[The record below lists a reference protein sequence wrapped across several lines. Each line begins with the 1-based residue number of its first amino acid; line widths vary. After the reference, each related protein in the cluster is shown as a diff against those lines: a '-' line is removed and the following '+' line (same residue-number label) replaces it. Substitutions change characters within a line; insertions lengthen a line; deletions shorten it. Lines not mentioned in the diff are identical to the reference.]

1 MRKDKGL
8 GIRDEQNIDA
18 SGGVASL
25 TISSTSSLIPYPLS
39 LSSIRRGFRT
49 ARKRS
54 VSNIV
59 HRTLGTNR
67 FRLAV
72 VLGVSAFFWLMVFLF
87 FWEGFTFLNRTQLF
101 NQAIAEVLFRM
112 FFGSLFVMLLFST
125 GILMHGAL
133 FNSREAAF
141 LLTTPAPEDHV
152 FAFKFQEAM
161 FFSSWGFL
169 LIGSPMTL
177 AYGLTSGAPLHFHA
191 FAVFFFLAFAV
202 LPGCVGALACLLVAR
217 YLPRKRKHVFAALGI
232 VVLATVAWLGWNLWL
247 RFRMNAAGRAWL
259 TGLVEQMT
267 SFDVLLLPSQWIT
280 KGLLAASFHD
290 PQGPTDALF
299 QLALLA
305 ANAGVCYLATAFLFR
320 KLYRTAYDRVHTEG
334 ERGKTSRAKS
344 RFGRWLLSPLQ
355 MLPLRTRTLVR
366 KDILTFVRDPI
377 QWSQVLIFMGLLVF
391 YLTTLGRMNYY
402 TNSPYWRNLIGF
414 FNISVTGLILST
426 FTSRFIF
433 PLVSLECQKF
443 WVLAPSPISR
453 KEILWGKFA
462 FSAGGALAVTLTVT
476 IIGALMLRLDAFLL
490 VLQFLTIIVLCFG
503 LSGIAVGLGAR
514 FPEVKES
521 DPSRIAAGVGGTL
534 NLVASLAFL
543 ALTVGLMAVPCH
555 FYSIAQSVQSG
566 ADGGGA
572 PESTA
577 SLLISEGA
585 FRSWLAGSACL
596 SVLLGVAAVVFPMR
610 MGVRALERL
619 EF

>member
-1 MRKDKGL
+1 MKDEAGAM
-8 GIRDEQNIDA
+8 GNA
-18 SGGVASL
+18 SVRTEAL
-25 TISSTSSLIPYPLS
+25 TDSSFILHPSSLP
-39 LSSIRRGFRT
+39 SIRRAFRT
-49 ARKRS
+49 ARRRS
-54 VSNIV
+54 VSNII
-59 HRTLGTNR
+59 HRTLGANR

-72 VLGVSAFFWLMVFLF
+72 VLGVSAVFWLLVFVF

-112 FFGSLFVMLLFST
+112 FFGSLLVMLVFST
-125 GILMHGAL
+125 GILMHGGL

-141 LLTTPAPEDHV
+141 LLATPAPEDHV

-177 AYGLTSGAPLHFHA
+177 AYGITSGAPFHFHV

-202 LPGCVGALACLLVAR
+202 LPGSLGALACLLIAR
-217 YLPRKRKHVFAALGI
+217 FLPRKRKHVFAAIGALL
-232 VVLATVAWLGWNLWL
+232 LAGVAWMAWSLWL
-247 RFRMNAAGRAWL
+247 RFKIDAAGRAWL
-259 TGLVEQMT
+259 TSLVEQMT
-267 SFDVLLLPSQWIT
+267 GFDLVLLPSQWIT
-280 KGLLAASFHD
+280 KGLLAASYHD
-290 PQGPTDALF
+290 PQGPADALF

-305 ANAGVCYLATAFLFR
+305 ANAGLCYLVTAWLFR

-334 ERGKTSRAKS
+334 ERRTPARSRQ
-344 RFGRWLLSPLQ
+344 GLTRWLLSPLEL
-355 MLPLRTRTLVR
+355 LPRRTRTLVR
-366 KDILTFVRDPI
+366 KDVLTFVRDPV

-391 YLTTLGRMNYY
+391 YLLTLGRMNYY

-453 KEILWGKFA
+453 REILWGKFA
-462 FSAGGALAVTLTVT
+462 FSAGGALVVTLTITLV
-476 IIGALMLRLDAFLL
+476 GALMLKLDALL
-490 VLQFLTIIVLCFG
+490 LALQFLTVIVLCFG

-514 FPEVKES
+514 FPEVKET

-543 ALTVGLMAVPCH
+543 ALTVGLMALPCH
-555 FYSIAQSVQSG
+555 FYSIAQTIHVG
-566 ADGGGA
+566 ADAGA
-572 PESTA
+572 TTVVDSSTA
-577 SLLISEGA
+577 FAISEGT
-585 FRSWLAGSACL
+585 FRAWLAGSAL
-596 SVLLGVAAVVFPMR
+596 VSVALGAAAVWLPIR
-610 MGVRALERL
+610 MGVRAFERL